1 MNVDLLQLGSRASG
15 LTEVTLILAEHP
27 EWDLGPRCLT
37 LPCITKDAQVG
48 EITSKFDHISLNDWC
63 SNATIVRV
71 NLHSCWLLGRQQANT
86 AIPDAGSVF
95 EQLLAEATPNID
107 MLSPLSILLVN
118 QHDQEQDGDNNEDN
132 NDPDDL
138 SPKERGPLPS
148 DAMRDVDTT

>member
-1 MNVDLLQLGSRASG
+1 MHMWHH
-15 LTEVTLILAEHP
+15 VTNHLIIST
-27 EWDLGPRCLT
+27 D
-37 LPCITKDAQVG
+37 KD
-48 EITSKFDHISLNDWC
+48 
-63 SNATIVRV
+63 SNSENRIKLHVRD
-71 NLHSCWLLGRQQANT
+71 T
-86 AIPDAGSVF
+86 
-95 EQLLAEATPNID
+95 EATPNID